1 MTENSQN
8 TQPTKA
14 ETQEKT
20 QPIKTKPETLLPSQA
35 DQTPEQIQPDS
46 AIPVQSLPEWLI
58 EFASQKS
65 SSASNIHT
73 EEDTREI
80 KVSQVSEPS
89 LLQEDTQPISTL
101 SAVGTAATAW
111 ASEEFPSPPTQ
122 QEQGSTSTQEK
133 SEPSE
138 AETILIQ
145 EKQFREA
152 FTSALDAQQ
161 YTLALQLLEH
171 HSYDAAIRIEALR
184 IVRSRLTLQPS
195 SRPLWE
201 IYAALNAQENQL
213 ALADKAQQTANY
225 LSQLEEK

>member
-20 QPIKTKPETLLPSQA
+20 QPIKTKPETRLPSQA

-46 AIPVQSLPEWLI
+46 VVPVQSLPEWLI

-65 SSASNIHT
+65 SSASHINS

-89 LLQEDTQPISTL
+89 LLQEDTQPIGTV

-111 ASEEFPSPPTQ
+111 ASEEFPSLPME
-122 QEQGSTSTQEK
+122 QEQGSTSTLEK
-133 SEPSE
+133 SEPSKT
-138 AETILIQ
+138 ETILIQ
-145 EKQFREA
+145 EKQFQEA

-161 YTLALQLLEH
+161 YAQALQLLEH
-171 HSYDAAIRIEALR
+171 HSYNAAIRIEALR
-184 IVRSRLTLQPS
+184 ILRSRLTLQPS

>member
-65 SSASNIHT
+65 SSASHINS

-89 LLQEDTQPISTL
+89 LLQEDTQPIGTV

-111 ASEEFPSPPTQ
+111 ASEEFPSLPME
-122 QEQGSTSTQEK
+122 QEQGSTSTLEK
-133 SEPSE
+133 SEPSKT
-138 AETILIQ
+138 ETILIQ
-145 EKQFREA
+145 EKQFQEA

-161 YTLALQLLEH
+161 YAQALQLLEH
-171 HSYDAAIRIEALR
+171 HSYNAAIRIAALR
-184 IVRSRLTLQPS
+184 ILRSRLTLQPS

-201 IYAALNAQENQL
+201 IYSALNAQENQP
-213 ALADKAQQTANY
+213 ALADKARQTANY

>member
-14 ETQEKT
+14 EAQEKT
-20 QPIKTKPETLLPSQA
+20 QPIKTKPETTVPIPNA
-35 DQTPEQIQPDS
+35 PD
-46 AIPVQSLPEWLI
+46 WLI
-58 EFASQKS
+58 AFAKQKG

-122 QEQGSTSTQEK
+122 QEQGSISAQEIA
-133 SEPSE
+133 EPLGV
-138 AETILIQ
+138 ETNPSQ

-161 YTLALQLLEH
+161 YPQALQLLEH
-171 HSYDAAIRIEALR
+171 HSHDAAIRVEALR
-184 IVRSRLTLQPS
+184 ILRSRLTLQPS

-201 IYAALNAQENQL
+201 IYAALNAQENQP

>member
-65 SSASNIHT
+65 SSASHINS

-89 LLQEDTQPISTL
+89 LLQEDTQPIGTV

-111 ASEEFPSPPTQ
+111 ASEEFPSLPME
-122 QEQGSTSTQEK
+122 QEQGSTSTLEK
-133 SEPSE
+133 SEPSKT
-138 AETILIQ
+138 ETILIQ
-145 EKQFREA
+145 EKQFQEA

-161 YTLALQLLEH
+161 YAQALQLLEH
-171 HSYDAAIRIEALR
+171 HSYNAAIRIEALR
-184 IVRSRLTLQPS
+184 ILRSRLTLQPS

>member
-46 AIPVQSLPEWLI
+46 AVPVQSLPEWLI
-58 EFASQKS
+58 EFASQKGS
-65 SSASNIHT
+65 GASHINPD
-73 EEDTREI
+73 EDTREI

-89 LLQEDTQPISTL
+89 LLQEDTQPIGTV

-111 ASEEFPSPPTQ
+111 ASEEFPSLPME
-122 QEQGSTSTQEK
+122 QEQGSTSTLEK
-133 SEPSE
+133 SEPSKT
-138 AETILIQ
+138 ETILIQ
-145 EKQFREA
+145 EKQFQEA

-161 YTLALQLLEH
+161 YAQALQLLEH
-171 HSYDAAIRIEALR
+171 HSYNAAIRIEALR
-184 IVRSRLTLQPS
+184 ILRSRLTLQPS

>member
-14 ETQEKT
+14 EAQEET
-20 QPIKTKPETLLPSQA
+20 QPIKTKPETRLPSQA
-35 DQTPEQIQPDS
+35 DQAPEQIQPEG

-65 SSASNIHT
+65 SSASHINP

-80 KVSQVSEPS
+80 KVSQVPEPS
-89 LLQEDTQPISTL
+89 LLQEDTQPISIV
-101 SAVGTAATAW
+101 SAVSTAATAW
-111 ASEEFPSPPTQ
+111 ASEEFPSAPTQ

-161 YTLALQLLEH
+161 YAQALQLLEH
-171 HSYDAAIRIEALR
+171 HSHDAAIRVEALR
-184 IVRSRLTLQPS
+184 NIRSRLTLQPS

-201 IYAALNAQENQL
+201 IYAALNAQENQP

>member
-14 ETQEKT
+14 EAQEKT
-20 QPIKTKPETLLPSQA
+20 QPIKTKPETTVPIPNA
-35 DQTPEQIQPDS
+35 PD
-46 AIPVQSLPEWLI
+46 WLI
-58 EFASQKS
+58 AFAKQKG

-89 LLQEDTQPISTL
+89 LLQEDTQPIYTAPAS
-101 SAVGTAATAW
+101 GTVATAW
-111 ASEEFPSPPTQ
+111 ASEEFPSAPTQ

-161 YTLALQLLEH
+161 YPQALQLLEH
-171 HSYDAAIRIEALR
+171 HSHDAAIRVEALR
-184 IVRSRLTLQPS
+184 ILRSRLTLQPS

-201 IYAALNAQENQL
+201 IYAALNAQENQP

>member
-8 TQPTKA
+8 TQPTKT

-20 QPIKTKPETLLPSQA
+20 QPIKTKPETRLPSQA

-46 AIPVQSLPEWLI
+46 AVPVQSLPELLI
-58 EFASQKS
+58 EFASQKGS
-65 SSASNIHT
+65 GASHINPD
-73 EEDTREI
+73 EDTREI

-89 LLQEDTQPISTL
+89 LLQEDTQPIGTV

-111 ASEEFPSPPTQ
+111 ASEEFPSLPME
-122 QEQGSTSTQEK
+122 QEQGSTSTLEK
-133 SEPSE
+133 SEPSKT
-138 AETILIQ
+138 ETILIQ
-145 EKQFREA
+145 EKQFQEA

-161 YTLALQLLEH
+161 YAQALQLLEH
-171 HSYDAAIRIEALR
+171 HSYNAAIRIEALR
-184 IVRSRLTLQPS
+184 ILRSRLTLQPS